1 MANNVLQLNKD
12 KTEMMIFAPDNM
24 IPKIKQAL
32 GFSPS
37 SDRSEIRNLGIFL
50 DRAMCFNSM

>member
-37 SDRSEIRNLGIFL
+37 SDRSEIRVFFWIEPCVLTV
-50 DRAMCFNSM
+50 M